1 MKTPIR
7 HSLLS
12 LACALAFTTLSAS
25 AFAQTAARDS
35 AYVYENGGAV
45 LTTASGLCVHTSSGP
60 AASNQQ
66 CDPAPVAQAPAPV
79 VAPQPVARA
88 APAVIAQAPAPAPAP
103 ARPAP
108 TMVKVTLNAD
118 TLFDFDKSSLR
129 PEGRTALDNFATQLK
144 DVNPEI
150 ITAVGHADRFGT
162 PKYNQRLSEQRVAT
176 VKDYLMGKGVAA
188 NRIHTEGK
196 GESQPVTKAAD
207 CAGPKN
213 SKVIACLQ
221 PDRRV
226 ELEVIG
232 TRAQ

>member
-1 MKTPIR
+1 
-7 HSLLS
+7 
-12 LACALAFTTLSAS
+12 
-25 AFAQTAARDS
+25 
-35 AYVYENGGAV
+35 
-45 LTTASGLCVHTSSGP
+45 
-60 AASNQQ
+60 
-66 CDPAPVAQAPAPV
+66 
-79 VAPQPVARA
+79 
-88 APAVIAQAPAPAPAP
+88 
-103 ARPAP
+103 
-108 TMVKVTLNAD
+108 MVKVTLNAD